1 MRITIDIPPDI
12 EELLLKKCEEKNLTP
27 SQFILALL
35 EWYFL
40 KRTQTKPLEI
50 SEFLAYA
57 KKIGSERMKTCKY
70 SDGKFCMLES
80 LDDVFEDKT
89 PEPLNIYKC
98 LFCSSYVN
106 RKREKRR
113 ESLKIDDD
121 IVKIARLTA
130 KFVVE
135 LYGDKLGY
143 RPKLKVEEE
152 SIEEKVDKIKK
163 LIEDW

>member
-1 MRITIDIPPDI
+1 MKVTIEIPPDI
-12 EELLLKKCEEKNLTP
+12 EEKLLKKCEEKGVSP

-40 KRTQTKPLEI
+40 KRYQAKPLEI
-50 SEFLAYA
+50 SELVAYA
-57 KKIGSERMKTCKY
+57 KKIGSERVKYCKY

-80 LDDVFEDKT
+80 LDDVFEEKA

-98 LFCSSYVN
+98 LFCPNYVD
-106 RKREKRR
+106 KRRERRR
-113 ESLKIDDD
+113 ESLKIDEDM
-121 IVKIARLTA
+121 INVAKLAAR
-130 KFVVE
+130 FVVE

-143 RPKLKVEEE
+143 RPQLKVEDDKED
-152 SIEEKVDKIKK
+152 IEKVKK

>member
-1 MRITIDIPPDI
+1 MRVTIDVPPDI
-12 EELLLKKCEEKNLTP
+12 EEKLLKKCEEKGVTP

-40 KRTQTKPLEI
+40 KRYQAKPLEV
-50 SEFLAYA
+50 SELIAYA
-57 KKIGSERMKTCKY
+57 KKIGSERMKYCKY

-80 LDDVFEDKT
+80 LDDVFEEKT

-98 LFCSSYVN
+98 LFCPNYVD
-106 RKREKRR
+106 RRREKRR
-113 ESLKIDDD
+113 ESLKLDENMIN
-121 IVKIARLTA
+121 VAKLAAR
-130 KFVVE
+130 FVVE

-143 RPKLKVEEE
+143 RPKLKVEEDE
-152 SIEEKVDKIKK
+152 VEKVKR

>member
-12 EELLLKKCEEKNLTP
+12 EEKLLKKCEEKGVSP

-40 KRTQTKPLEI
+40 KRYQAKPLEI
-50 SEFLAYA
+50 SELVAYA
-57 KKIGSERMKTCKY
+57 KKIGSERMKNCKY

-80 LDDVFEDKT
+80 LDDVFEERT

-98 LFCSSYVN
+98 LFCPNYVDK
-106 RKREKRR
+106 RREKRR
-113 ESLKIDDD
+113 ESLKVDENMIN
-121 IVKIARLTA
+121 VAKLAAR
-130 KFVVE
+130 FVVE

-143 RPKLKVEEE
+143 RPKLKVEEDE
-152 SIEEKVDKIKK
+152 VEKVRK

>member
-1 MRITIDIPPDI
+1 MRVTIDIPPDI
-12 EELLLKKCEEKNLTP
+12 EEKLLKKCEEKGVTP

-40 KRTQTKPLEI
+40 KRYQAKPLEV
-50 SEFLAYA
+50 SELIAYA
-57 KKIGSERMKTCKY
+57 KKIGSERMKYCKY

-80 LDDVFEDKT
+80 LDDVFEEKT

-98 LFCSSYVN
+98 LFCPNYVD
-106 RKREKRR
+106 RRREKRR
-113 ESLKIDDD
+113 ESLKLDENMIN
-121 IVKIARLTA
+121 VAKLAAR
-130 KFVVE
+130 FVVE

-143 RPKLKVEEE
+143 RPKLKVEEDE
-152 SIEEKVDKIKK
+152 VEKVKR

>member
-1 MRITIDIPPDI
+1 MRVTIDVPPDI
-12 EELLLKKCEEKNLTP
+12 EEKLLKKCEEKGVTP

-40 KRTQTKPLEI
+40 KRYQAKPLEV
-50 SEFLAYA
+50 SELVAYA
-57 KKIGSERMKTCKY
+57 KKIGSERMKYCKY

-80 LDDVFEDKT
+80 LDDVFEEKT

-98 LFCSSYVN
+98 LFCPNYVD
-106 RKREKRR
+106 RRREKRR
-113 ESLKIDDD
+113 ESLKLDENMIN
-121 IVKIARLTA
+121 VAKLAAR
-130 KFVVE
+130 FVVE

-143 RPKLKVEEE
+143 RPKLKVEEDE
-152 SIEEKVDKIKK
+152 VEKVKR

>member
-1 MRITIDIPPDI
+1 MRVTIEIPPDI
-12 EELLLKKCEEKNLTP
+12 EEKLLKKCEEKGVTP

-40 KRTQTKPLEI
+40 KRYQAKPLEV
-50 SEFLAYA
+50 SELIAYA
-57 KKIGSERMKTCKY
+57 KKIGSERMKYCKY

-80 LDDVFEDKT
+80 LDDVFEEKT

-98 LFCSSYVN
+98 LFCPNYVD
-106 RKREKRR
+106 RRR
-113 ESLKIDDD
+113 ERRRGSLKLDENMIN
-121 IVKIARLTA
+121 VAKLAAR
-130 KFVVE
+130 FVVE

-143 RPKLKVEEE
+143 RPKLKVEEDE
-152 SIEEKVDKIKK
+152 IEKVKR

>member
-1 MRITIDIPPDI
+1 MRVTIDIPPDI
-12 EELLLKKCEEKNLTP
+12 EEKLLKKCEEKGVTP

-40 KRTQTKPLEI
+40 KRYQAKPLEV
-50 SEFLAYA
+50 SELVAYA
-57 KKIGSERMKTCKY
+57 KKIGSERMKYCKY

-80 LDDVFEDKT
+80 LDDVFEEKT

-98 LFCSSYVN
+98 LFCPNYVD
-106 RKREKRR
+106 RRREKRR
-113 ESLKIDDD
+113 ESLKLDENMIN
-121 IVKIARLTA
+121 VAKLAAR
-130 KFVVE
+130 FVVE

-143 RPKLKVEEE
+143 RPKLKVEEDE
-152 SIEEKVDKIKK
+152 VEKVKR

>member
-12 EELLLKKCEEKNLTP
+12 EEKLLKKCEEKGVSP

-40 KRTQTKPLEI
+40 KRYQAKPLEI
-50 SEFLAYA
+50 SELVAYA
-57 KKIGSERMKTCKY
+57 KKIGSERMKNCKY

-80 LDDVFEDKT
+80 LDDVFEERT

-98 LFCSSYVN
+98 LFCPNYVD
-106 RKREKRR
+106 RRREKRR
-113 ESLKIDDD
+113 ESLKVDENMIN
-121 IVKIARLTA
+121 VAKLAAR
-130 KFVVE
+130 FVVE

-143 RPKLKVEEE
+143 RPKLKVEEDE
-152 SIEEKVDKIKK
+152 VEKVRK